1 MEAASSKCYFM
12 MCVFRLVS
20 FKNALPLLLDR
31 NNSFFGFFMRTA
43 RVGRDEL
50 YTVDKL
56 FGS

>member
-1 MEAASSKCYFM
+1 MTCA
-12 MCVFRLVS
+12 FRVVS

-31 NNSFFGFFMRTA
+31 NDSFSGFFMRTA
-43 RVGRDEL
+43 RVVLDGL